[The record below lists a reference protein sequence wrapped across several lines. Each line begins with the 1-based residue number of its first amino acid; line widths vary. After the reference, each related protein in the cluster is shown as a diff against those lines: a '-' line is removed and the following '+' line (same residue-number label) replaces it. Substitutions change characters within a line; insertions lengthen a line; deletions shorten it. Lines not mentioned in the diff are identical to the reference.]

1 MSTHLTSKTS
11 CTGAKTCTSAK
22 MLWLGPSW
30 INSHPGQKWWQ
41 TVLEI
46 EISCSQWEASA
57 CTQSAS
63 ILFYFFLCSEHVPI
77 RFPIA
82 SRFKSVSMFYLLSQ
96 CVPIE
101 FPSSSQSVPQDVPEA
116 LHFYMIWFASSWTF
130 LCIYIYLYLSRKV
143 VCFVLWLWD
152 PLNWDASDHVLG
164 VFGKLLTRRGAWA
177 WFHDLWT
184 YGAKVFEYWMIFSLK
199 IKLN

>member
-130 LCIYIYLYLSRKV
+130 LCIYISLSIKEGSLF
-143 VCFVLWLWD
+143 CFVVMRSTELRCFRSCSWCLWKALDEEGCMGLVPW
-152 PLNWDASDHVLG
+152 PL
-164 VFGKLLTRRGAWA
+164 
-177 WFHDLWT
+177 DLWC
-184 YGAKVFEYWMIFSLK
+184 KSFWI
-199 IKLN
+199 LNDFFTEN